1 MLWAEKTGRVER
13 PESPAMR
20 MGTLLQPTVAALVEG
35 EGYEVMPAPEDGY
48 EHPEHGFMLAHLD
61 GFVRKESDGTD
72 DARRTSAPLS
82 EAAPGTVAGAAGV
95 RDVRDV
101 AGSRAPRGLHAASGR
116 SLVVPSMPHALASRG
131 ILEVKTRGTGW
142 KDDAKALAAAL
153 MQMQHYFAV
162 VGGEWGLLAVL
173 HGGYGG
179 MALDLRIVRR
189 DDALIALMVELERE
203 FVELVRTDTP
213 PDPDGSDSA
222 REAVRA
228 MAGEAEPG
236 KTVRATPEVWKLVKT
251 IRECDERIAAIK
263 AQREQAAQTV
273 QAFMGDAEELVTPF
287 DTVAARWP
295 TSTRKSLDTAAL
307 KAAHPSIAGEFTKA
321 TTYRTFN
328 ANPAERK
335 R

>member
-1 MLWAEKTGRVER
+1 VTVLDLETRRYRVGGSEAAAACGVDPFRSRIMLWAEKTGRIER

-35 EGYEVMPAPEDGY
+35 EGYEVMPAPAGTY
-48 EHPEHGFMLAHLD
+48 SHPRNDFMIGHLD
-61 GFVRKESDGTD
+61 GFTVIDERP
-72 DARRTSAPLS
+72 APL
-82 EAAPGTVAGAAGV
+82 E
-95 RDVRDV
+95 
-101 AGSRAPRGLHAASGR
+101 
-116 SLVVPSMPHALASRG
+116 
-131 ILEVKTRGTGW
+131 IKTRGTGW
-142 KDDAKALAAAL
+142 KDDTKALAAAV
-153 MQMQHYFAV
+153 MQAQQYMELTAAESALV
-162 VGGEWGLLAVL
+162 AVL
-173 HGGYGG
+173 HGGYCG

-203 FVELVRTDTP
+203 FVEFVRSDTP

-228 MAGEAEPG
+228 MAGNAEPG
-236 KTVRATPEVWKLVKT
+236 KTVRATPDIWKAVKT
-251 IRECDERIAAIK
+251 IRKCDERIAAIK

-287 DTVAARWP
+287 DTPAARWP

-307 KAAHPSIAGEFTKA
+307 KAAHPSIAGAFTKA

>member
-20 MGTLLQPTVAALVEG
+20 MGTLLQPTVAALVG
-35 EGYEVMPAPEDGY
+35 RAGYPVSPAPDDGY
-48 EHPEHGFMLAHLD
+48 ESETHEFMVGHPD
-61 GFVRKESDGTD
+61 GF
-72 DARRTSAPLS
+72 
-82 EAAPGTVAGAAGV
+82 TVID
-95 RDVRDV
+95 RD
-101 AGSRAPRGLHAASGR
+101 RA
-116 SLVVPSMPHALASRG
+116 V
-131 ILEVKTRGTGW
+131 LEIKTRGTGW
-142 KDDAKALAAAL
+142 KDDAKALAAAT
-153 MQMQHYFAV
+153 MQAQQYMELTAA
-162 VGGEWGLLAVL
+162 ESALIAVL

-203 FVELVRTDTP
+203 FVEMVRTDTP

-236 KTVRATPEVWKLVKT
+236 KTVRATPEVWKLVRT

-263 AQREQAAQTV
+263 ARREQAAQTV

-287 DTVAARWP
+287 DTPAARWP
-295 TSTRKSLDTAAL
+295 TSTRTSLDTKAL
-307 KAAHPSIAGEFTKA
+307 RAAHPSIAGEFTKA

>member
-1 MLWAEKTGRVER
+1 VGLQGVSAREQSALSGGAAVSVIDLEARRLRVGGSEAASACGVDPFRSRIALWAEKTGRIER

-20 MGTLLQPTVAALVEG
+20 LGTLLQPAAAALVEG
-35 EGYEVMPAPEDGY
+35 EGYEVMPAPEDGFT
-48 EHPEHGFMLAHLD
+48 HPEHGFMVGHLD
-61 GFVRKESDGTD
+61 GFTVIDG
-72 DARRTSAPLS
+72 
-82 EAAPGTVAGAAGV
+82 G
-95 RDVRDV
+95 
-101 AGSRAPRGLHAASGR
+101 RA
-116 SLVVPSMPHALASRG
+116 V
-131 ILEVKTRGTGW
+131 LEIKTRGTGW
-142 KDDAKALAAAL
+142 KDDARALAGAT
-153 MQMQHYFAV
+153 MQAQHYMNLMTSESA
-162 VGGEWGLLAVL
+162 LIAVL

-179 MALDLRIVRR
+179 LALDLRIVRR

-203 FVELVRTDTP
+203 FVELVRSDTP

-287 DTVAARWP
+287 DTPAARWP
-295 TSTRKSLDTAAL
+295 TSTRTSLDTKAL

>member
-1 MLWAEKTGRVER
+1 VTVLDLETRRYRVGGSEAAAACGVDPFRSRIMLWAEKTGRVER

-35 EGYEVMPAPEDGY
+35 EGYEVMPAPDDAY
-48 EHPEHGFMLAHLD
+48 EHPRHGFMVGHLD
-61 GFVRKESDGTD
+61 AFTAIDEQV
-72 DARRTSAPLS
+72 APL
-82 EAAPGTVAGAAGV
+82 E
-95 RDVRDV
+95 
-101 AGSRAPRGLHAASGR
+101 
-116 SLVVPSMPHALASRG
+116 
-131 ILEVKTRGTGW
+131 IKTRGTGW
-142 KDDAKALAAAL
+142 KDDTKALTAAT
-153 MQMQHYFAV
+153 MQAQHYMELTRTDAA
-162 VGGEWGLLAVL
+162 LLAVL

-179 MALDLRIVRR
+179 LALDLRIVRR

-228 MAGEAEPG
+228 MAGAAEPG
-236 KTVRATPEVWKLVKT
+236 KTVRATPEVWKLVRT

-287 DTVAARWP
+287 DTPAARWP
-295 TSTRKSLDTAAL
+295 TSTRQSVD
-307 KAAHPSIAGEFTKA
+307 TKA
-321 TTYRTFN
+321 LLKSVPWVANEYMRTTTYRAFN